1 MRFYYYKGDNKKEIR
16 KIDRDTICKDIDEKA
31 KLWEQDTEEVREDYE
46 RVVREIYPS
55 TNEYKDQV
63 KMIPDV
69 YEQRQSLKANI
80 FKATYQNYDGM
91 FDIEGLD
98 PESHELSAMLKSA
111 LVYDCYRID
120 LKSTLDEILNDYMD
134 KGEAAW
140 FSHWT
145 TKVERK
151 RIQEEVPIIGTN
163 ELGEEDLVDVEVINR
178 PKDEIVYEGA
188 DIERIDPLNLYF
200 DKSQK
205 NHWESCGKIYREF
218 VPLSYI
224 LANKDYKLT
233 REEIADL
240 KNSVARYQKETVH
253 DYADAYHNVDTKF
266 IGSSV
271 EVMEYYGDYIMPN
284 GDTVRNVII
293 VVIAGKYLAKLDES
307 LYPVC
312 PIGYACYNER
322 PDSRR
327 GQTPLKPALL
337 LNELENKC
345 MDLTMESWLLTTNP
359 PVMAQKGFINSG
371 IVYEP
376 GGVIEYNVDTLDD
389 PGRMPQP
396 LNFSAGLRGFDFQ
409 DFFKRKMEGATGVS
423 PYMQGTGGLGGV
435 RTAAESTYIYSG
447 QTTRL
452 AREADLFSRM
462 VIVPIIWA
470 IFKLKKEYQTTNDTI
485 PVVKDGIK
493 SFYEVTEQVRNGNYI
508 FIIGNAQN
516 SVEREQSVM
525 KLFQLMGSPA
535 FQTIVQRPEFPA
547 GDFFIWLL
555 NEMNYRQINTLSYA
569 LQIGQ
574 AIRQEANNR
583 NIPVGQMG
591 QYVDTMQQGIRDT
604 IPEFANILDEQMA
617 NGQIPQPQE
626 TAEEVKANMYIPE
639 GVSMPGIIG
648 GDTQW

>member
-1 MRFYYYKGDNKKEIR
+1 MRFFYYKEDNKKEIR
-16 KIDRDTICKDIDEKA
+16 KIDRDTICKDINEKA
-31 KLWEQDTEEVREDYE
+31 KLWKQDTDEVREDYE

-55 TNEYKDQV
+55 TNVHKDQV

-98 PESHELSAMLKSA
+98 PESHELSAMLKSS

-120 LKSTLDEILNDYMD
+120 LKTTLDEILNDYMD

-151 RIQEEVPIIGTN
+151 RVQHEVPILDEYG
-163 ELGEEDLVDVEVINR
+163 ELIDIEIENRAEDEV
-178 PKDEIVYEGA
+178 VYEGA

-205 NHWESCGKIYREF
+205 THWESCGKIYRDF

-224 LANKDYKLT
+224 LANKNYKLT

-240 KNSVARYQKETVH
+240 KECVARSQKETVY
-253 DYADAYHNVDTKF
+253 DYGDALHNIDRKF

-271 EVMEYYGDYIMPN
+271 EVMEYYGDYVMPN
-284 GDTVRNVII
+284 GDTARNVII
-293 VVIAGKYLAKLDES
+293 VVIGGKYLAKLDES

-345 MDLTMESWLLTTNP
+345 MDLTMESWKLTTNP
-359 PVMAQKGFINSG
+359 PVMAQKGFISSG

-376 GGVIEYNVDTLDD
+376 GGVIEYNTDTLDD

-396 LNFSAGLRGFDFQ
+396 LNFSAGLRGFEFQ

-452 AREADLFSRM
+452 SREADLFSRM
-462 VIVPIIWA
+462 VIVPIVWA
-470 IFKLKKEYQTTNDTI
+470 IFKLKKEYQTTDDVI
-485 PVVKDGIK
+485 PVVRDGIRD
-493 SFYEVTEQVRNGNYI
+493 FYKVTDQVRNGNYI
-508 FIIGNAQN
+508 FMIGNAQN

-535 FQTIVQRPEFPA
+535 FQSIVQRPEFPA
-547 GDFFIWLL
+547 ADFFIWIL
-555 NEMNYRQINTLSYA
+555 NEMNYRQINTLSHA
-569 LQIGQ
+569 LKLSQ
-574 AIRQEANNR
+574 AIREEANAR
-583 NIPVGQMG
+583 GIPEGQVG
-591 QYVDTMQQGIRDT
+591 QYVDDMQRGIT
-604 IPEFANILDEQMA
+604 GAIPAFADVLDEQRA
-617 NGQIPQPQE
+617 EGEIPQPRE
-626 TAEEVKANMYIPE
+626 TALEVKDNMDIPE
-639 GVSMPGIIG
+639 GAVMPGIIG
-648 GDTQW
+648 GDKEW

>member
-1 MRFYYYKGDNKKEIR
+1 MRFYYYKDDNKKEIR
-16 KIDRDTICKDIDEKA
+16 KIDRDNICADINEKA
-31 KLWEQDTEEVREDYE
+31 KIWSQDVEEVREDYE

-55 TNEYKDQV
+55 ANEYKDQV

-69 YEQRQSLKANI
+69 YEQRQSLKANMY
-80 FKATYQNYDGM
+80 KATYQNYDGM

-98 PESHELSAMLKSA
+98 PESHQLSAMLKSA
-111 LVYDCYRID
+111 LVYDCYKID
-120 LKSTLDEILNDYMD
+120 LQSTLDKILDDYID
-134 KGEAAW
+134 KGECAW

-151 RIQEEVPIIGTN
+151 RIQEKVPVIGLN
-163 ELGEEDLVDVEVINR
+163 ELGEEDLVDIEVINR

-205 NHWESCGKIYREF
+205 THWESCGKIYREF

-224 LANKDYKLT
+224 LSNKDYKLT
-233 REEIADL
+233 REEVSDL
-240 KNSVARYQKETVH
+240 KQTVSNKQNETIN
-253 DYADAYHNVDTKF
+253 DYSDAYHNVDVKF

-271 EVMEYYGDYIMPN
+271 EVMEYYGDYILPN
-284 GDTVRNVII
+284 GDTARNVII
-293 VVIAGKYLAKLDES
+293 VVIAGKYLAKLEES

-322 PDSRR
+322 PDSLR
-327 GQTPLKPALL
+327 GQTALKPALL

-359 PVMAQKGFINSG
+359 PMLAQKGFINSG
-371 IVYEP
+371 ITYEP

-396 LNFSAGLRGFDFQ
+396 LNFSAGMRGFDFQ

-452 AREADLFSRM
+452 SREAYLFSHN

-470 IFKLKKEYQTTNDTI
+470 IYKLKKEYQTTNDVI

-493 SFYEVTEQVRNGNYI
+493 DFYEVTEQTRNGNYV
-508 FIIGNAQN
+508 FMIGNAQT
-516 SVEREQSVM
+516 SVEREQMVA
-525 KLFQLMGSPA
+525 KLFQLLGSPA
-535 FQTIVQRPEFPA
+535 FQSIVQRPEFPA
-547 GDFFIWLL
+547 GDFLIWVL
-555 NEMNYRQINTLSYA
+555 NETNFRQINTLAPA
-569 LQIGQ
+569 LQLRQ
-574 AIRQEANNR
+574 AIRQEANVR
-583 NIPVGQMG
+583 GIPEGQVG
-591 QYVDTMQQGIRDT
+591 QYVNDMERGIKGA
-604 IPEFANILDEQMA
+604 IPEFANILEEQKA
-617 NGQIPQPQE
+617 DGQIPNPEDVTASAQE
-626 TAEEVKANMYIPE
+626 QLPPNIEVL
-639 GVSMPGIIG
+639 
-648 GDTQW
+648 Q

>member
-1 MRFYYYKGDNKKEIR
+1 MRFYYYKDDNKKEIR
-16 KIDRDTICKDIDEKA
+16 KIDRDNICADINEKA
-31 KLWEQDTEEVREDYE
+31 KIWSQDVEEVREDYE

-55 TNEYKDQV
+55 ANEYKDQV

-69 YEQRQSLKANI
+69 YEQRQSLKANMY
-80 FKATYQNYDGM
+80 KATYQNYDGM

-98 PESHELSAMLKSA
+98 PESHQLSAMLKSA
-111 LVYDCYRID
+111 LVYDCYKID
-120 LKSTLDEILNDYMD
+120 LQSTLDKILDDYID
-134 KGEAAW
+134 KGECAW

-151 RIQEEVPIIGTN
+151 RIQEKVPVIGLN
-163 ELGEEDLVDVEVINR
+163 ELGEEDLLDIEVINR

-205 NHWESCGKIYREF
+205 THWESCGKIYREF

-224 LANKDYKLT
+224 LSNKDYKLT
-233 REEIADL
+233 REEVSDL
-240 KNSVARYQKETVH
+240 KQTVSSKQNETIN
-253 DYADAYHNVDTKF
+253 DYSDAYHNVDVKF

-271 EVMEYYGDYIMPN
+271 EVMEYYGDYILPN
-284 GDTVRNVII
+284 GDTARNVII
-293 VVIAGKYLAKLDES
+293 VVIAGKYLAKLEES

-322 PDSRR
+322 PDSLR
-327 GQTPLKPALL
+327 GQTALKPALL

-359 PVMAQKGFINSG
+359 PMLAQKGFINSG
-371 IVYEP
+371 ITYEP
-376 GGVIEYNVDTLDD
+376 GGLIEYNVDTLDD

-396 LNFSAGLRGFDFQ
+396 LNFSAGMRGFDFQ

-452 AREADLFSRM
+452 SREAYLFSHN

-470 IFKLKKEYQTTNDTI
+470 IYKLKKEYQTTNDVI

-493 SFYEVTEQVRNGNYI
+493 DFYEVTEQTRNGHYV
-508 FIIGNAQN
+508 FMIGNAQT
-516 SVEREQSVM
+516 SVEREQMVA
-525 KLFQLMGSPA
+525 KLFQLLGSPA
-535 FQTIVQRPEFPA
+535 FQSIVQRPEFPA
-547 GDFFIWLL
+547 GDFLIWVL
-555 NEMNYRQINTLSYA
+555 NETNFRQINTLASA
-569 LQIGQ
+569 LQLRQ
-574 AIRQEANNR
+574 AIRQEANAR
-583 NIPVGQMG
+583 GIPEGQVG
-591 QYVDTMQQGIRDT
+591 QYVNDMERGIKGA
-604 IPEFANILDEQMA
+604 IPEFANILEEQKA
-617 NGQIPQPQE
+617 DGQIPNPRDVMASVQE
-626 TAEEVKANMYIPE
+626 QLPPNIEVL
-639 GVSMPGIIG
+639 
-648 GDTQW
+648 Q

>member
-1 MRFYYYKGDNKKEIR
+1 MY
-16 KIDRDTICKDIDEKA
+16 
-31 KLWEQDTEEVREDYE
+31 
-46 RVVREIYPS
+46 
-55 TNEYKDQV
+55 
-63 KMIPDV
+63 
-69 YEQRQSLKANI
+69 
-80 FKATYQNYDGM
+80 KATYQNYDGM

-98 PESHELSAMLKSA
+98 PESHEMSAMLKSA
-111 LVYDCYRID
+111 LVYDCYKID
-120 LKSTLDEILNDYMD
+120 LQSTLDKILDDYID

-140 FSHWT
+140 FAHWT

-151 RIQEEVPIIGTN
+151 RIQEKVPIIGIN
-163 ELGEEDLVDVEVINR
+163 ELGVEDLLDVEVINR

-205 NHWESCGKIYREF
+205 THWESCGKIYRDF

-233 REEIADL
+233 REEVTEL
-240 KNSVARYQKETVH
+240 KNGVARAQKETVF
-253 DYADAYHNVDTKF
+253 DYNDAYHNIDTKY

-271 EVMEYYGDYIMPN
+271 EVMEYYGDYTMPN
-284 GDTVRNVII
+284 GDIARNVII

-345 MDLTMESWLLTTNP
+345 MDLTMEAWLLTTNP
-359 PVMAQKGFINSG
+359 PVLAQKGFINSG
-371 IVYEP
+371 IIYEP

-396 LNFSAGLRGFDFQ
+396 LNFSAGMRGFDFQ

-452 AREADLFSRM
+452 SREADLFSRM

-470 IFKLKKEYQTTNDTI
+470 IFKLKKEYQTTNDII
-485 PVVKDGIK
+485 PVVRDGIK
-493 SFYEVTEQVRNGNYI
+493 DFYEVTEQVRNGHYV
-508 FIIGNAQN
+508 FMIGNAQN
-516 SVEREQSVM
+516 SVEREQSIM
-525 KLFQLMGSPA
+525 KLFQLLGSPA

-555 NEMNYRQINTLSYA
+555 NEMNYRQINTLSHA
-569 LQIGQ
+569 LKLSQ
-574 AIRQEANNR
+574 AIREEANAR
-583 NIPVGQMG
+583 GIPEGQVG
-591 QYVDTMQQGIRDT
+591 QYVDTMQKGLIDT
-604 IPEFANILDEQMA
+604 IPAFADVLEEQEA
-617 NGQIPQPQE
+617 AGEIPQPRE
-626 TAEEVKANMYIPE
+626 TAEKVKSEMDIPE
-639 GVSMPGIIG
+639 GAVMPGIIG
-648 GDTQW
+648 GDEQW

>member
-1 MRFYYYKGDNKKEIR
+1 MRFFYYKNDNKKEVR

-31 KLWEQDTEEVREDYE
+31 KLWKKDTEEVREDYE
-46 RVVREIYPS
+46 RVIKEIYPS
-55 TNEYKDQV
+55 ANEYKDQV

-69 YEQRQSLKANI
+69 YEQRQALKANI
-80 FKATYQNYDGM
+80 FKSTYQNYDGM

-98 PESHELSAMLKSA
+98 PESHELSAMLKSS
-111 LVYDCYRID
+111 LVYDCYKID

-140 FSHWT
+140 FAHWT

-151 RIQEEVPIIGTN
+151 RVQHEIPI
-163 ELGEEDLVDVEVINR
+163 V
-178 PKDEIVYEGA
+178 DEITGDLIDVAIENRAEDKVIYEGA

-205 NHWESCGKIYREF
+205 NHWTSCGKIYRDF
-218 VPLSYI
+218 VSLDYI
-224 LANKDYKLT
+224 LANQDYKLT

-240 KNSVARYQKETVH
+240 KNSVARAQKETVY
-253 DYADAYHNVDTKF
+253 DFAEAYHNIDTKF

-271 EVMEYYGDYIMPN
+271 EVMEYYGDYVMPN
-284 GDTVRNVII
+284 GDTARNVII

-359 PVMAQKGFINSG
+359 PVLAQKGFINSG

-396 LNFSAGLRGFDFQ
+396 MNFSAGLRGFDFQ
-409 DFFKRKMEGATGVS
+409 EFFKRKMEGATGVS

-470 IFKLKKEYQTTNDTI
+470 IFKLKKEYQTTNDVV
-485 PVVKDGIK
+485 PVVKEGIK
-493 SFYEVTEQVRNGNYI
+493 DFYEITDQVRNGHYV
-508 FIIGNAQN
+508 FMIGNAQN
-516 SVEREQSVM
+516 SVEREQSIM
-525 KLFQLMGSPA
+525 KLFQLLGSPA
-535 FQTIVQRPEFPA
+535 FQSIVQRPEFPA

-555 NEMNYRQINTLSYA
+555 NEMNYRQINTLSHA
-569 LQIGQ
+569 LNISQ
-574 AIRQEANNR
+574 AIRQEANAR
-583 NIPVGQMG
+583 GIPEGQVG
-591 QYVDTMQQGIRDT
+591 QYVENMQKGIIGT
-604 IPEFANILDEQMA
+604 IPEFANVLDEQRA
-617 NGQIPQPQE
+617 EQEIPMPRQE
-626 TAEEVKANMYIPE
+626 ALEVKENMDIPN
-639 GVSMPGIIG
+639 GMVMPGIIG
-648 GDTQW
+648 GDTQWQ

>member
-1 MRFYYYKGDNKKEIR
+1 MRFYYYKDDVKKEIR
-16 KIDRDTICKDIDEKA
+16 KIDRDNICSDINNKA
-31 KLWEQDTEEVREDYE
+31 KQWSKDVEEVREDYD

-55 TNEYKDQV
+55 ANEYKDQV

-69 YEQRQSLKANI
+69 YEQRQSLRANL

-98 PESHELSAMLKSA
+98 PESHQLSAMLKSA
-111 LVYDCYRID
+111 LVYDCYKID
-120 LKSTLDEILNDYMD
+120 LQSTLDTILDDYMD

-140 FSHWT
+140 FAHWT

-151 RIQEEVPIIGTN
+151 RIQEEVPILDDMGNLI
-163 ELGEEDLVDVEVINR
+163 DVEIINR
-178 PKDEIVYEGA
+178 PEDKIVYEGA
-188 DIERIDPLNLYF
+188 DVERIDPLNLYF

-205 NHWESCGKIYREF
+205 SHWESCGKIYREF
-218 VPLSYI
+218 VPLTYV

-233 REEIADL
+233 RDEIADL
-240 KNSVARYQKETVH
+240 KQEVEAKQKETVY

-271 EVMEYYGDYIMPN
+271 EVMEYYGDYILPN
-284 GDTVRNVII
+284 GDTARNVII

-312 PIGYACYNER
+312 PIGYTCYNER
-322 PDSRR
+322 PDSLR

-359 PVMAQKGFINSG
+359 PVLAQKGFINSG
-371 IVYEP
+371 ITYEP

-396 LNFSAGLRGFDFQ
+396 LNFSAGMRGFDFQ

-435 RTAAESTYIYSG
+435 RTASESTYIYSG

-452 AREADLFSRM
+452 SREAYLFSHN

-470 IFKLKKEYQTTNDTI
+470 IYKLKKEYQTTNDVI
-485 PVVKDGIK
+485 PVVRDGIQD
-493 SFYEVTEQVRNGNYI
+493 FYEVTEQTRNGNYV
-508 FIIGNAQN
+508 FMIGNAQT
-516 SVEREQSVM
+516 SVERESSVM
-525 KLFQLMGSPA
+525 KLFQLMGAPA
-535 FQTIVQRPEFPA
+535 FQSIVQRPEFPA
-547 GDFFIWLL
+547 GDFFIWVL
-555 NEMNYRQINTLSYA
+555 NELNYRQINTLSNS
-569 LQIGQ
+569 LGIRQ
-574 AIRQEANNR
+574 AIRQEANQR
-583 NIPVGQMG
+583 GIPEGQVG
-591 QYVDTMQQGIRDT
+591 QYVNDMERGIKGA
-604 IPEFANILDEQMA
+604 IPEFANMLDEQEAM
-617 NGQIPQPQE
+617 GQIPSPTETREAVQE
-626 TAEEVKANMYIPE
+626 DIALQDNMMI
-639 GVSMPGIIG
+639 
-648 GDTQW
+648 

>member
-1 MRFYYYKGDNKKEIR
+1 MRFYYYKDDNKKEIR
-16 KIDRDTICKDIDEKA
+16 KIDRDNICADINEKA
-31 KLWEQDTEEVREDYE
+31 KIWSQDVEEVREDYE

-55 TNEYKDQV
+55 ANEYKDQV

-69 YEQRQSLKANI
+69 YEQRQSLKANMY
-80 FKATYQNYDGM
+80 KATYQNYDGM

-98 PESHELSAMLKSA
+98 PESHQLSAMLKSA
-111 LVYDCYRID
+111 LVYDCYKID
-120 LKSTLDEILNDYMD
+120 LQSTLDKILDDYID
-134 KGEAAW
+134 KGECAW

-151 RIQEEVPIIGTN
+151 RIQEEVPVIGLN
-163 ELGEEDLVDVEVINR
+163 ELGEEDLVDIEVINR

-205 NHWESCGKIYREF
+205 THWESCGKIYREF

-224 LANKDYKLT
+224 LSNKDYKLT
-233 REEIADL
+233 REEVSDL
-240 KNSVARYQKETVH
+240 KQTVSNKQNETIN
-253 DYADAYHNVDTKF
+253 DYSDAYHNVDVKF

-271 EVMEYYGDYIMPN
+271 EVMEYYGDYILPN
-284 GDTVRNVII
+284 GDTARNVII
-293 VVIAGKYLAKLDES
+293 VVIAGKYLAKLEES

-322 PDSRR
+322 PDSLR
-327 GQTPLKPALL
+327 GQTALKPALL

-359 PVMAQKGFINSG
+359 PMLAQKGFINSG
-371 IVYEP
+371 ITYEP

-396 LNFSAGLRGFDFQ
+396 LNFSAGMRGFDFQ

-452 AREADLFSRM
+452 SREAYLFSHN

-470 IFKLKKEYQTTNDTI
+470 IYKLKKEYQTTNDVI

-493 SFYEVTEQVRNGNYI
+493 DFYEVTEQTRNGNYV
-508 FIIGNAQN
+508 FMIGNAQT
-516 SVEREQSVM
+516 SVEREQMVA
-525 KLFQLMGSPA
+525 KLFQLLGSPA
-535 FQTIVQRPEFPA
+535 FQSIVQRPEFPA
-547 GDFFIWLL
+547 GDFLIWVL
-555 NEMNYRQINTLSYA
+555 NETNFRQINTLAPA
-569 LQIGQ
+569 LQLRQ
-574 AIRQEANNR
+574 AIRQEANAR
-583 NIPVGQMG
+583 GIPEGKVG
-591 QYVDTMQQGIRDT
+591 QYVNDMERGIKGA
-604 IPEFANILDEQMA
+604 IPEFANVLEEQEA
-617 NGQIPQPQE
+617 DGQIPNPKDVTASVQE
-626 TAEEVKANMYIPE
+626 QLPPNIEVL
-639 GVSMPGIIG
+639 
-648 GDTQW
+648 Q